1 MAHMNPLREIPEKRA
16 LPMFLGNKA
25 RWWSQ
30 GHGPNRWRNA
40 ACRIRSTGTAGVPSR
55 NDPAAS
61 LADILENLERIEGY
75 VAGLDREAFGG
86 DTLRRD
92 AVERCL
98 ERICEAAFRLGEKAA
113 ELAPSQPWGDI
124 RGMGQPTASRL
135 RPYRPRCLVEHRP
148 RQVAQPEGRCAA
160 STRGSEGQG

>member
-1 MAHMNPLREIPEKRA
+1 M
-16 LPMFLGNKA
+16 
-25 RWWSQ
+25 
-30 GHGPNRWRNA
+30 
-40 ACRIRSTGTAGVPSR
+40 PSR
-55 NDPAAS
+55 HDPAAS

-75 VAGLDREAFGG
+75 VTGLDREAFGS

-124 RGMGQPTASRL
+124 RGMGNRL
-135 RPYRPRCLVEHRP
+135 RHAYDRIDLNVLWNTVRDRLPSPKADVERALVGLK
-148 RQVAQPEGRCAA
+148 ATGD
-160 STRGSEGQG
+160 RGDFKK

>member
-1 MAHMNPLREIPEKRA
+1 M
-16 LPMFLGNKA
+16 
-25 RWWSQ
+25 
-30 GHGPNRWRNA
+30 
-40 ACRIRSTGTAGVPSR
+40 PS
-55 NDPAAS
+55 NQDPAAS

-75 VAGLDREAFGG
+75 VTGLDREAFGG

-124 RGMGQPTASRL
+124 RGMGNRL
-135 RPYRPRCLVEHRP
+135 RHAYDRIDLDVLWNTVRNRLPSLKADVERALVGLKAR
-148 RQVAQPEGRCAA
+148 RD
-160 STRGSEGQG
+160 RGDFKK

>member
-1 MAHMNPLREIPEKRA
+1 M
-16 LPMFLGNKA
+16 
-25 RWWSQ
+25 
-30 GHGPNRWRNA
+30 
-40 ACRIRSTGTAGVPSR
+40 PSKH
-55 NDPAAS
+55 DPAAS
-61 LADILENLERIEGY
+61 FADILENLERIQDY

-124 RGMGQPTASRL
+124 RGLGNRL
-135 RPYRPRCLVEHRP
+135 RHAYDRIDLDILWNTVRDRLPNLKAD
-148 RQVAQPEGRCAA
+148 AQQALLSLKAKGD
-160 STRGSEGQG
+160 RGDGNK

>member
-1 MAHMNPLREIPEKRA
+1 
-16 LPMFLGNKA
+16 MFLGNKA

-61 LADILENLERIEGY
+61 LADVLENLERIEGY

-124 RGMGQPTASRL
+124 RGMGNRL
-135 RPYRPRCLVEHRP
+135 RHAYDRIDLDVLWNTVRDRLPSLKADAE
-148 RQVAQPEGRCAA
+148 QALLGLKA
-160 STRGSEGQG
+160 RGDRGDVKK

>member
-1 MAHMNPLREIPEKRA
+1 M
-16 LPMFLGNKA
+16 
-25 RWWSQ
+25 
-30 GHGPNRWRNA
+30 
-40 ACRIRSTGTAGVPSR
+40 PSR
-55 NDPAAS
+55 HDPAAS

-75 VAGLDREAFGG
+75 ATGLDREAFVS

-124 RGMGQPTASRL
+124 RGMGNRL
-135 RPYRPRCLVEHRP
+135 RHAYDRIDLDVLWNTVRDRLPSLKADVELALVGLK
-148 RQVAQPEGRCAA
+148 ATGD
-160 STRGSEGQG
+160 RGNFKK

>member
-1 MAHMNPLREIPEKRA
+1 M
-16 LPMFLGNKA
+16 
-25 RWWSQ
+25 
-30 GHGPNRWRNA
+30 
-40 ACRIRSTGTAGVPSR
+40 PSR
-55 NDPAAS
+55 HDPAAS

-75 VAGLDREAFGG
+75 ATGLDREAFVS

-124 RGMGQPTASRL
+124 RGMGNRL
-135 RPYRPRCLVEHRP
+135 RHAYDRIDLDVLWNTVRDRLPSLKADVERALVGLK
-148 RQVAQPEGRCAA
+148 ATGD
-160 STRGSEGQG
+160 RGNFKK

>member
-1 MAHMNPLREIPEKRA
+1 
-16 LPMFLGNKA
+16 
-25 RWWSQ
+25 
-30 GHGPNRWRNA
+30 
-40 ACRIRSTGTAGVPSR
+40 VPSKH
-55 NDPAAS
+55 DPAAS
-61 LADILENLERIEGY
+61 FADILENLERIQDY

-124 RGMGQPTASRL
+124 RGLGNRL
-135 RPYRPRCLVEHRP
+135 RHAYDRIDLDILWNTVRDRLPSLKAD
-148 RQVAQPEGRCAA
+148 AQQALLGLKAKGNRGAA
-160 STRGSEGQG
+160 VPDNLN